1 MAIIASSGSIL
12 AMVMRHKSSMF
23 EVSIGTLEGAAAAAV
38 ENVEEEDAEEEDAEE
53 EDIPLHKI
61 SSTCMASVSLRST

>member
-1 MAIIASSGSIL
+1 ML
-12 AMVMRHKSSMF
+12 
-23 EVSIGTLEGAAAAAV
+23 EVSIGTLEGAAAAAAAV
-38 ENVEEEDAEEEDAEE
+38 EDVEEEEDEDAEE

>member
-1 MAIIASSGSIL
+1 
-12 AMVMRHKSSMF
+12 MRHKSSML

-38 ENVEEEDAEEEDAEE
+38 VEDVEEEDVEEEDAEE

>member
-38 ENVEEEDAEEEDAEE
+38 ENVEEEDAEEED
-53 EDIPLHKI
+53 IPLHKI

>member
-1 MAIIASSGSIL
+1 ML
-12 AMVMRHKSSMF
+12 
-23 EVSIGTLEGAAAAAV
+23 EVSIGTLEGGGGAAV
-38 ENVEEEDAEEEDAEE
+38 EDVEEEDEEEDAEE